1 LLWGAWEQRCD
12 ALLPRFGAQ
21 WQATGSTTAT
31 VRFDVDYTPLAID
44 YDLDADGRIGAGAF
58 DRWGDP

>member
-1 LLWGAWEQRCD
+1 MRCCR
-12 ALLPRFGAQ
+12 ASAPNGKPQ
-21 WQATGSTTAT
+21 SSTTAT